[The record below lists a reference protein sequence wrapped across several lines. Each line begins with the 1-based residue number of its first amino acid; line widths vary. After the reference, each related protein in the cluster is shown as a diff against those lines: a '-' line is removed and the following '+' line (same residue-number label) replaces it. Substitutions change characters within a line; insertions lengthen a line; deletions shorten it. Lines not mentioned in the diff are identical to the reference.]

1 MATQIKLLI
10 FFFYSLPPQT
20 EIHSIFKQ
28 TRIYTPKCGA
38 SLQIRWPSHEPLRY
52 DQTEGRGPKVP
63 VLEMILK
70 SVNSVDTNSTSQREE
85 RP

>member
-10 FFFYSLPPQT
+10 FYSLPPQT
-20 EIHSIFKQ
+20 KIHSIFKQ

-38 SLQIRWPSHEPLRY
+38 SLQISWPSHEPLRY
-52 DQTEGRGPKVP
+52 DQTEGRGPQVP

-70 SVNSVDTNSTSQREE
+70 SVNSVDMNGTSQREE